1 MVDEFI
7 EQLMATLLCAK
18 DTCAHLNL
26 HMSVN
31 AAKKVPPLMTSTRDD
46 EAAGLPVTSIALAY
60 SKKGILSPLE
70 DELSLDGT
78 PLVEGIVTKPTNE
91 VLNTSTHTGMIKH
104 DTKSHIT

>member
-1 MVDEFI
+1 
-7 EQLMATLLCAK
+7 MAALDDATAISAE
-18 DTCAHLNL
+18 DTCTSIELYTSNECAH
-26 HMSVN
+26 
-31 AAKKVPPLMTSTRDD
+31 KVPSSMVKAQGD